1 MRSIWLHSH
10 GRGGAMTDQE
20 ILNRI
25 NAEIARVRAIDGKN
39 DSQKTQ
45 LARVAYTHGLIFA
58 RALIEKR
65 TEKVA
70 F

>member
-1 MRSIWLHSH
+1 
-10 GRGGAMTDQE
+10 MTDQE

-25 NAEIARVRAIDGKN
+25 DAEIARVRAIDGKN
-39 DSQKTQ
+39 DSEKTQ
-45 LARVAYTHGLIFA
+45 LARVAYTHGLRFA

-65 TEKVA
+65 AEEVT

>member
-1 MRSIWLHSH
+1 
-10 GRGGAMTDQE
+10 MTDQE

-25 NAEIARVRAIDGKN
+25 DAEIARVHAIDGKS
-39 DSQKTQ
+39 DSKETQ
-45 LARVAYTHGLIFA
+45 LARVAYTHGLIFT

-65 TEKVA
+65 KEEVA

>member
-1 MRSIWLHSH
+1 
-10 GRGGAMTDQE
+10 MTDQE

-25 NAEIARVRAIDGKN
+25 DAEIARVRAIDGKN

-58 RALIEKR
+58 RALIVKR
-65 TEKVA
+65 TGGNGL
-70 F
+70 

>member
-1 MRSIWLHSH
+1 
-10 GRGGAMTDQE
+10 MTDQE

-25 NAEIARVRAIDGKN
+25 DAEIARVHAIDGKN
-39 DSQKTQ
+39 DSQKTK

-58 RALIEKR
+58 RALIAKR
-65 TEKVA
+65 KEEVA